1 MRKANI
7 EILTKEVVEIDGFR
21 LYNALREIIYE
32 ELHLHPSCV
41 YDESKKKITY
51 TTAWRVEEFETTQ
64 EKIDIVNSFNTILD
78 YLVRKH
84 DIGINRL

>member
-51 TTAWRVEEFETTQ
+51 TTA
-64 EKIDIVNSFNTILD
+64 
-78 YLVRKH
+78 
-84 DIGINRL
+84 